1 MLDFVTLK
9 PEEKR
14 LYFEQ
19 TAFSMKVAPIV
30 IEKDFWV
37 CYTLFKLF
45 SLPKIGETLI
55 FKGGTTLSKVYK
67 VIQRFSEDIDISI
80 DRKSLGGEKNDPSE
94 MKIGTKEK
102 QRRLAKLKEMCQ
114 KKINEEIHPLLNTA
128 IANDIVNNGKDW
140 SLETD
145 DSDPDGQTL
154 IFKYPSALISN
165 KNGYIQPVV
174 KIEMGARSDHW
185 PSENQAVIPYVAE
198 KYPQSFRNPSSN
210 VKVLSAKRTFWE
222 KATLLHAEYNRPDD
236 KPLPSRLSRH
246 YYDMAMLIKAE
257 IINIESSPDIDL
269 LEKVTEHKKIFFQSS
284 WAKYDEAK
292 KGTLHISPNPERIS
306 ELENDY
312 KKMQE
317 MFFVQAPSLTDIL
330 ATLSLWENELNQTEK
345 HEEDVY

>member
-1 MLDFVTLK
+1 MLDFVILK

-37 CYTLFKLF
+37 CYTLFKMF

-185 PSENQAVIPYVAE
+185 PSEKKNISPYVAE

-222 KATLLHAEYNRPDD
+222 KATLLHAEYNRPAE
-236 KPLPSRLSRH
+236 KTMPLRLSRH
-246 YYDMAMLIKAE
+246 YYDIAMLIKERVVDADSAE
-257 IINIESSPDIDL
+257 DAKL
-269 LEKVTEHKKIFFQSS
+269 LENVINHKKIFFQSG
-284 WAKYDEAK
+284 WAKFDDAK
-292 KGTLHISPNPERIS
+292 KGSLHLMPDRKRIS
-306 ELENDY
+306 ELEADY

-317 MFFVQAPSLTDIL
+317 MFFVEPPSFSEIL
-330 ATLSLWENELNQTEK
+330 DTLSKWENSFNK
-345 HEEDVY
+345 